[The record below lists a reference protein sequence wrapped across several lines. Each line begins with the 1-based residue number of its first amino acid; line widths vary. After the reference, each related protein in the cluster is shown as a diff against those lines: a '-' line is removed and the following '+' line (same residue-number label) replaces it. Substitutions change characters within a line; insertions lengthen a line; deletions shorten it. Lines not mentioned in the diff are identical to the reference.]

1 MLSLPAPAVADILS
15 TTTLRVATLAQFSQR
30 RSLCFSMSGSSALA
44 TSAGRV
50 YPAWLPSCPVTGR
63 PQDSVHTPWTN
74 SHWRLHWEGAV
85 AGRCGLRCAPHSL
98 PAMFAVAI
106 GFCAGPGARFVRCLP
121 CSMGCLDEGDA
132 DRELATL
139 NVTRFLLSV
148 VATFIVGPSL
158 TQCLLQ

>member
-74 SHWRLHWEGAV
+74 SHWRLHWEGAE
-85 AGRCGLRCAPHSL
+85 ASGRALLRFGSWQVWAEVRTTLATCDVRSCHRLVCWPWWAVRSL
-98 PAMFAVAI
+98 PTRCPCDAL
-106 GFCAGPGARFVRCLP
+106 VRGKRMANWLP
-121 CSMGCLDEGDA
+121 
-132 DRELATL
+132 
-139 NVTRFLLSV
+139 
-148 VATFIVGPSL
+148 
-158 TQCLLQ
+158 